1 MVRNMKKYLENIAV
15 ILLSLLILVGIL
27 AVTFLLSSQKKE
39 KVQVLLMGDSIF
51 GQYRDE
57 TSVAYY
63 LSEEL
68 GMGVF
73 NGAFGGSCMAMQNV
87 EEDKYYYLDAFNF
100 VNLSR
105 AVAYE
110 DFGVQ
115 QTVRT
120 KDVPTA
126 HFPSVVDDMET
137 IDMDSVKVLVLC
149 YGLNDYMAG
158 TPLDDSANPMNEA
171 TFCGALRQGVERIRK
186 EHPNMRIIVASS
198 TYCWFLNTME
208 DCENNDYGGGYLE
221 EYIEAERKTC
231 QELDIE
237 FIDWY
242 HDFYNYD
249 SIERWAEHTEDG
261 MHPNQDTRKWM
272 ARVLATIIM
281 S

>member
-1 MVRNMKKYLENIAV
+1 MVMSMKKKLENIAV
-15 ILLSLLILVGIL
+15 MLVSFLILMSIL
-27 AVTFLLSSQKKE
+27 TVVFLFSIEKKQR
-39 KVQVLLMGDSIF
+39 VPVLLMGDSIF

-68 GMGVF
+68 GREVF

-87 EEDKYYYLDAFNF
+87 ENDKYYYMDAFNF
-100 VNLSR
+100 SNLSR
-105 AVAYE
+105 AVAHQ

-120 KDVPTA
+120 KDIPTA
-126 HFPSVVDDMET
+126 HFPEVVDEMET
-137 IDMDSVKVLVLC
+137 IDMEQVEVLVLC

-158 TPLDDSANPMNEA
+158 TPIEDPANPMNET
-171 TFCGALRQGVERIRK
+171 TFCGALRQGVAEIK
-186 EHPNMRIIVASS
+186 KSYPGIRIIVVSS

-208 DCENNDYGGGYLE
+208 DCENNDYGGGYLA
-221 EYIEAERKTC
+221 EYVEAEKKTC
-231 QELDIE
+231 AELDIE
-237 FIDWY
+237 FLDWY
-242 HDFYNYD
+242 HDFYDYE
-249 SIERWAEHTEDG
+249 SIEKWSEHTEDG

-272 ARVLATIIM
+272 ARILANIIL